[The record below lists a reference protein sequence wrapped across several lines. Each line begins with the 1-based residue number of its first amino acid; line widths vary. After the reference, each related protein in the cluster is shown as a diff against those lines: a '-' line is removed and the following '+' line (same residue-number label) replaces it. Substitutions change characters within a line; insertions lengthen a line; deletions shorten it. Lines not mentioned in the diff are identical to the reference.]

1 MRDSEREAGSRKKE
15 NDSLPA
21 LTETA
26 LVPRVTPP
34 KETVPALGETVPALK
49 ETLVEPREPVAAL
62 PEPVPAPREV
72 VLSESCSSS
81 PGRAGLIS
89 GPSAVVKVGRGRSRP
104 MEVRCWK

>member
-1 MRDSEREAGSRKKE
+1 MRDSEREAGLRRKE

-21 LTETA
+21 LAETV
-26 LVPRVTPP
+26 LVPP
-34 KETVPALGETVPALK
+34 KETVPAPGETVPANK
-49 ETLVEPREPVAAL
+49 EPLEQPREPVAAL

-72 VLSESCSSS
+72 VLSDSCSSS

-104 MEVRCWK
+104 MELRCWK